1 MSAAPRGIAFVL
13 RWGSYVSALLLGAGL
28 LWVATAADVPIQAG
42 PAMPLRALAGQLAE
56 RNPYALMQLG
66 LLLLLATPLVRLAI
80 AAAAFARRREWR
92 QALAPLAALA
102 LIVASVLLV
111 RGR

>member
-13 RWGSYVSALLLGAGL
+13 RWGSYVSALLLGAGV

-42 PAMPLRALAGQLAE
+42 PAMPLRALAGQLAD

-66 LLLLLATPLVRLAI
+66 LLVMLATPLLRLVI
-80 AAAAFARRREWR
+80 AGAAFARQRDWR
-92 QALAPLAALA
+92 AALIPVGVLA
-102 LIVASVLLV
+102 LILLSVFLV
-111 RGR
+111 RTR